1 MMRKLGA
8 VAKPNV
14 IISVDGDKWTIRSE
28 TSFTTSESSF
38 ELSKEFED
46 TTPDGRRVM
55 VSSYNMSCTAE
66 FGYEV
71 PNFSV
76 YHQSQ

>member
-14 IISVDGDKWTIRSE
+14 IISTDGDKWTIRSE
-28 TSFTTSESSF
+28 TSFTTSESTF

-46 TTPDGRRVM
+46 TTPDGRKVAVRTRNCIV
-55 VSSYNMSCTAE
+55 
-66 FGYEV
+66 
-71 PNFSV
+71 
-76 YHQSQ
+76 